1 MPHNDTPFAGGARR
15 DKSVSRL
22 RRSIAGR
29 RRVEKT
35 FRFCGLAAI
44 VGVFGFIAVLLV
56 SIGMRGLGGFVH
68 SYVLLSV
75 ELPLPATDDDYR
87 AAMRDALFASF
98 PDFQEPAQR
107 RDLLRLMSGGA
118 EYVLRDMAMNGDGN
132 ERISVW
138 LPLDGRAHDA
148 LRSRSYESLTNVQ
161 QAALKELVV
170 RDQITQRFNWA
181 FITSGDSRDAELAGI
196 GGAVRGS
203 LLSLLVTLVLA
214 FPIGVATAVYLEEF
228 ASRNALTD
236 LIEVN
241 VNNLA
246 AVPTIIFGL
255 LGLVVFVNGF
265 GLPRSVPLVAGLV
278 LALMTL
284 PTIIIASRASLR
296 AVPQAIRDASLAL
309 GASKMQTVLH
319 HVLPPALPG
328 IITGTIIALAQAL
341 GATAPLLMIGMV
353 AFIVDLPTSLS
364 DPATTLPVQI
374 YLWADNP
381 ERAFVAKTA
390 AAILVLLGLLAALN
404 IGATWMRHKL
414 EQRW

>member
-1 MPHNDTPFAGGARR
+1 MHPSDG
-15 DKSVSRL
+15 SVQSKPVLRL
-22 RRSIAGR
+22 RRSLARR
-29 RRVEKT
+29 RRVERA

-44 VGVFGFIAVLLV
+44 LGVFGFIAVLLV
-56 SIGMRGLGGFVH
+56 SIGARGLGGFVH

-75 ELPLPATDDDYR
+75 EVESSPPDGAYR
-87 AAMRDALFASF
+87 SAIQQALFATF
-98 PDFQEPAQR
+98 PHYETPAQR
-107 RDLLRLMSGGA
+107 RELLRLLSDGA
-118 EYVLRDMAMNGDGN
+118 EYVLRDEIMDQGFPV
-132 ERISVW
+132 RVSLW
-138 LPLDGRAHDA
+138 LPLDSSVHAA
-148 LRSRSYESLTNVQ
+148 LASEEYSGLSEI
-161 QAALKELVV
+161 QAAALSELKQ
-170 RDQITQRFNWA
+170 RDRTSQRFNWA

-196 GGAVRGS
+196 GGAVLGS
-203 LLSLLVTLVLA
+203 MLSLLVTLALA

-236 LIEVN
+236 FIEIN

-284 PTIIIASRASLR
+284 PTIVIASRAALR
-296 AVPQAIRDASLAL
+296 SVPQAIRDASLAL

-353 AFIVDLPTSLS
+353 AFIVDVPAALN

-390 AAILVLLGLLAALN
+390 AAVLVLLGLLAILN
-404 IGATWMRHKL
+404 LGATWMRHKL